1 MKTNKVSY
9 TKLATTVAA
18 ALMLAVSSYANAAPD
33 KVQPSHSHQRSN
45 LDPATRANHNPLL
58 DPSFYESNH
67 EVPS

>member
-9 TKLATTVAA
+9 TKFITTAA
-18 ALMLAVSSYANAAPD
+18 AACMLAVSGYTKPVPD
-33 KVQPSHSHQRSN
+33 KVQPSASHHRSN